1 MANNK
6 KETDYNHARLRK
18 SYLNSNVLSSGSKVF
33 DTLLAGGYE
42 RDTVTTIY
50 GPAGS
55 GKTCLCILATVKA
68 AETGKKVIYVDTEG
82 GFSVERLKQI
92 TPRFMDVLKQIV
104 FYKPTSF
111 NEQVDVFQTLKE
123 ILREN
128 VGLIVIDSIAMLYR
142 LELGQ
147 TTDVYELNKELATQI
162 AYLTEIARKKNIPI
176 LITNQ
181 VYANFEEREK
191 QKFNMVGGDILKYGS
206 KCLIE
211 MNLIETP
218 NNSFIRRATIKK
230 HRSISEELFVQYKIT
245 NEGIVELRE

>member
-1 MANNK
+1 MAAEQKEGENK
-6 KETDYNHARLRK
+6 HTRLRG
-18 SYLNSNVLSSGSKVF
+18 SYMNANVLSSGSRVF
-33 DTLLAGGYE
+33 DKLLSGGYE
-42 RDTVTTIY
+42 KDTVTTIY

-68 AETGKKVIYVDTEG
+68 AEAGKKVIYVDTEG
-82 GFSVERLKQI
+82 GFSIERLKQI
-92 TPRFMDVLKQIV
+92 TPRFMDVLKQVV

-111 NEQVDVFQTLKE
+111 SEQVDVFQMLKE
-123 ILREN
+123 VLREN

-211 MNLIETP
+211 MNLIELP

-230 HRSISEELFVQYKIT
+230 HRSLAADLFVQYKIE
-245 NEGIVELRE
+245 NEGIIELKE